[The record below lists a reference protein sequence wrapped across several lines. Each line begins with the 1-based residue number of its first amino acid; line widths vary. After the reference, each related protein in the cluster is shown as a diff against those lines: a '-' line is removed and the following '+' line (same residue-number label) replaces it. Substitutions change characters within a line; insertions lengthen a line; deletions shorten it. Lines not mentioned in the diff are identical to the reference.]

1 VAFPVGGARSDQRT
15 VEGVTSPKSSF
26 TGSQESDSKRVL
38 PRQPAAAAILA
49 GAFTVLLYLV
59 EIVDGILPAD
69 LDEAGIEP
77 RSLGGLEGIVWSPL
91 LHSGWAH
98 LVGNTIP
105 ILVFAFLVT
114 ATGLARWFAVTGIV
128 WGLGGFGVWL
138 TAPSDTV
145 TIGASGLAFGWL
157 AFLLV
162 RGVFNRSMAQLAVA
176 AVLLLLWGGM
186 LWGVLPG
193 ARGISWQAH
202 LFGALAGVFA
212 AWVLARA
219 DLRHSRR
226 AASGS
231 GERPPGSLGV

>member
-1 VAFPVGGARSDQRT
+1 PGPCCTPRWRWPSVPVGAGKAPMSLSWSPTRDGSIFPRVPTAARWTRPRRNSTGNSGPEPRSPPVAFPVGGARSDQRT

-49 GAFTVLLYLV
+49 GAFTVLLCRV

-69 LDEAGIEP
+69 LDEAGIGP
-77 RSLGGLEGIVWSPL
+77 RRLGGLEGIVWSPL

-162 RGVFNRSMAQLAVA
+162 RG
-176 AVLLLLWGGM
+176 
-186 LWGVLPG
+186 
-193 ARGISWQAH
+193 
-202 LFGALAGVFA
+202 
-212 AWVLARA
+212 
-219 DLRHSRR
+219 
-226 AASGS
+226 
-231 GERPPGSLGV
+231 

>member
-1 VAFPVGGARSDQRT
+1 M
-15 VEGVTSPKSSF
+15 
-26 TGSQESDSKRVL
+26 L
-38 PRQPAAAAILA
+38 AA
-49 GAFTVLLYLV
+49 AFTVLLYLV
-59 EIVDGILPAD
+59 ETVDAILTAD
-69 LDEAGIEP
+69 LDQVGIEP
-77 RSLGGLEGIVWSPL
+77 RSLAGLEGIVWSPL
-91 LHSGWAH
+91 LHNGWGH

-105 ILVFAFLVT
+105 VLVFAFLMT

-128 WGLGGFGVWL
+128 WVLGGLGVWL

-176 AVLLLLWGGM
+176 VVLLLLWGGM

-193 ARGISWQAH
+193 ARGVSWQAH

-212 AWVLARA
+212 AWVVARV
-219 DLRHSRR
+219 DRRHSRR
-226 AASGS
+226 TASGP
-231 GERPPGSLGV
+231 GDRPPGSLGV